1 MKKLFLLAFAGILL
15 AGCNKEDE
23 ISSEF
28 KLEGVES
35 HEVTGAVINLYD
47 RSPEETNYE
56 VYLLLDG
63 YTWQD
68 YLVEDYCANVYFDL
82 YFDREVSELPEG
94 TYRLGNG
101 EILDNGDYYLYS
113 ATKEEYAE
121 FTSGTL
127 TISKKG
133 DNYTFSFDGMAV
145 LEVYNEETNEWEYSD
160 PKPFKCSYSGPVEH
174 HEEDFGDDYYD
185 EPVNGNGSAP
195 ARMMK
200 KGR

>member
-68 YLVEDYCANVYFDL
+68 YLVEDYCAYVYFDM
-82 YFDREVSELPEG
+82 YFDGEVSELPER

-101 EILDNGDYYLYS
+101 ETLDYGGYSSYS
-113 ATKEEYAE
+113 ATKEEYAD

-133 DNYTFSFDGMAV
+133 DNYSFSFDGMAV
-145 LEVYNEETNEWEYSD
+145 LAVYNKETNEWEYSD

-174 HEEDFGDDYYD
+174 KEEDFGDDYYD

>member
-1 MKKLFLLAFAGILL
+1 MKSQANLSLRG
-15 AGCNKEDE
+15 G
-23 ISSEF
+23 
-28 KLEGVES
+28 ES

-63 YTWQD
+63 YTWHD
-68 YLVEDYCANVYFDL
+68 YLVEDYCAYVYFDM
-82 YFDREVSELPEG
+82 YFDEEVSELLEG

-101 EILDNGDYYLYS
+101 ETLDYGGYSSYS
-113 ATKEEYAE
+113 ATKDEYAD

-133 DNYTFSFDGMAV
+133 DNYSFSFDGMAV
-145 LEVYNEETNEWEYSD
+145 LAVYNEETNEWEYSD

>member
-28 KLEGVES
+28 KLEGGES

-63 YTWQD
+63 FTWND
-68 YLVEDYCANVYFDL
+68 YLEDDYFAAVYFDM
-82 YFDREVSELPEG
+82 YFKGSLSELPEG
-94 TYRLGNG
+94 TYKLKEG
-101 EILDNGDYYLYS
+101 EILDNGFYGTYT
-113 ATKEEYAE
+113 ATGEENAG

-127 TISKKG
+127 KISKKG
-133 DNYTFSFDGMAV
+133 DNYSFSFDGMAV

-174 HEEDFGDDYYD
+174 QEEDFGDDYYD

>member
-23 ISSEF
+23 ISSDF
-28 KLEGVES
+28 QFGEGS

-63 YTWQD
+63 FTWNDLEDD
-68 YLVEDYCANVYFDL
+68 YFAAVYFDM
-82 YFDREVSELPEG
+82 YFKGSLSELPEG

-101 EILDNGDYYLYS
+101 ETLDYYGGYSSYS

-133 DNYTFSFDGMAV
+133 DNYSFSFDGMAV

-174 HEEDFGDDYYD
+174 KEEDFGDDYYD